1 MHPYETYL
9 WPEIMALLQSV
20 EHALHALQ
28 QTFAMYLPVVL
39 ATLVVGLV
47 IGLVVVGMH
56 YLRRASGRPA
66 HRNSYLTVHE
76 IVVTEAGDLA
86 LLSNLEVPEDAIAG
100 IWNMDQPPPAR
111 AACN

>member
-9 WPEIMALLQSV
+9 WSEIMALLQSM
-20 EHALHALQ
+20 EHALNALQ

-47 IGLVVVGMH
+47 TGLVVVGMH
-56 YLRRASGRPA
+56 YLSKASVRPA
-66 HRNSYLTVHE
+66 GAGMDRA
-76 IVVTEAGDLA
+76 IGGIAVTEAGDLA
-86 LLSNLEVPEDAIAG
+86 LLSNLDVPEDAIADL
-100 IWNMDQPPPAR
+100 WNMDQPPPAR